1 MTHTFFQLTQARL
14 QVLAMTEVGFWSLLG
29 HPRGIPPPA
38 SSCPAFCLWCRVSPP
53 ATHTHTSLRGQE
65 GIFLAIFMQK
75 WKSQSDGSGGR
86 TQWGARIH
94 TWVSRPHWGGHHPLA
109 PCLPEKVPLCEHEL
123 RASTCALLCSP
134 NVPLTRRWALKG
146 RSLVDYFKKT
156 DRGRKWRALTERE
169 IRSRETFFKTVQTA
183 A

>member
-1 MTHTFFQLTQARL
+1 MKGLHLLCPFGCLISETLTMTHTFFQLTQARL

-53 ATHTHTSLRGQE
+53 ATRTHTSLRGQE

-75 WKSQSDGSGGR
+75 WKSQSLSEQTPLR
-86 TQWGARIH
+86 GASPFGTLSIH
-94 TWVSRPHWGGHHPLA
+94 L
-109 PCLPEKVPLCEHEL
+109 LPEKVPLCEHEL

-134 NVPLTRRWALKG
+134 NVPLTRR
-146 RSLVDYFKKT
+146 
-156 DRGRKWRALTERE
+156 
-169 IRSRETFFKTVQTA
+169 
-183 A
+183 